1 MNTLEDWA
9 YGKVGEELMTNM
21 LDKAIWA
28 KAFVQAG
35 GDDKKTRVL
44 YIKLRVAKLMQLEI
58 AKHNEREAAKRTQE
72 EAVRLATKKSELEWF
87 KMLERVRNAKQILQ
101 GKSIR
106 DITDLELS
114 AEGKEFLNLC
124 SQGNL
129 DKVKNAIASNEML
142 LAIVDSAGNTG
153 LHHAVASG
161 KTEIIKFLVDRGMNP
176 QIQNREGKTPL
187 EMARQQRMSVAAYL
201 NP

>member
-1 MNTLEDWA
+1 MS
-9 YGKVGEELMTNM
+9 NM

-35 GDDKKTRVL
+35 GDDKKTRVV

-58 AKHNEREAAKRTQE
+58 AKQNERRNAEEAAKRAQE
-72 EAVRLATKKSELEWF
+72 EAARLATQKSEIEWF

-176 QIQNREGKTPL
+176 QIQNLEGKTPL
-187 EMARQQRMSVAAYL
+187 GIARQQKMSVAAYL